1 MVSQAHRR
9 AVIWLLICF
18 QAPMHGPMSCSKL
31 LPQQVQPASRWLL
44 TELAAQRYLC
54 IVTASARH
62 GDDGD
67 VSHTVLVRDISERV
81 AFEQQLQHQA
91 THDELTGLPNR
102 DHARTRLSML
112 LKSNAVDPRPISVL
126 FVDLDQFKIVND
138 SRGHKVGDELLR
150 EVGRRLR
157 SKISDDAL
165 CARFGGDEFIVV
177 HDPSTSSLP
186 LGDLAAVIHQT
197 LAQPFTVFD
206 QRANVSCSIGVA
218 SSDLSVDTDELI
230 SNADVAMYRSK
241 SDGRGYTTFYGP
253 QMRISIEERD
263 ALEHSLRSAIEQ
275 RSVDV
280 HFQPIIEL
288 ATGSIRSVETLA
300 RWNQPGKGPISP
312 SEFIPVAEE
321 SGLIMP
327 LGQLIFETVCQQQ
340 VRWRMAHPDN
350 ELRSSINVSAREL
363 AHSDWLPSIKRILR
377 GDRRRGIW
385 FYLRIDRDGAEL
397 EHQPRCNAVAG
408 AAGSWRRD
416 CPRRFRNGLLLAY
429 LLARNAYR
437 HSQNRPIVHG

>member
-1 MVSQAHRR
+1 M
-9 AVIWLLICF
+9 
-18 QAPMHGPMSCSKL
+18 
-31 LPQQVQPASRWLL
+31 
-44 TELAAQRYLC
+44 
-54 IVTASARH
+54 
-62 GDDGD
+62 
-67 VSHTVLVRDISERV
+67 
-81 AFEQQLQHQA
+81 
-91 THDELTGLPNR
+91 
-102 DHARTRLSML
+102 
-112 LKSNAVDPRPISVL
+112 RPISAVM
-126 FVDLDQFKIVND
+126 
-138 SRGHKVGDELLR
+138 SLLSFTT
-150 EVGRRLR
+150 RLR
-157 SKISDDAL
+157 PL
-165 CARFGGDEFIVV
+165 CLLV
-177 HDPSTSSLP
+177 TLQLSSIKRSLN
-186 LGDLAAVIHQT
+186 H
-197 LAQPFTVFD
+197 FTVFD

-377 GDRRRGIW
+377 RP
-385 FYLRIDRDGAEL
+385 A
-397 EHQPRCNAVAG
+397 PRHLVLPSN
-408 AAGSWRRD
+408 
-416 CPRRFRNGLLLAY
+416 
-429 LLARNAYR
+429 
-437 HSQNRPIVHG
+437 